1 MGFDFLDLGFPKSG
15 TDWKSINGKPYI
27 TVSSKGRSNGLST
40 KINDGAD
47 FGPDTTLNATSP
59 NQTGAPYTQTSGIQ
73 EALDYAGTQSGQY
86 NSRMP
91 VYLKEGTGI
100 NNVFFVSSPININY
114 DNSKIIGNGFIQS
127 TDNSINAFNIGNA
140 TTGISHFTIENVGFY
155 NFSNVFNVVNTV
167 SSSFPWNFENL
178 TFVGISNAVFIDT
191 LAPLTPNVNFVNCNG
206 GANYVAYLTVGGDQ
220 INFINSTLG
229 GDIYVNLPSG
239 YSTIFISLI
248 NSFIN
253 PGNVTLIGSGVSGGN
268 QNNGFLMLYNSGV
281 TENVTLTN
289 SIITA
294 YTSGI
299 EGNLVFNAGS
309 YAFMHDCGYGNSGT
323 GTRYIIHENAGASG
337 FALIDGGYALNLS
350 TGTIETDDGTS
361 VPVIVKNVV
370 SQTNPANIHL
380 TSVNVN
386 NSTPAVPTSGTAQEN
401 TNLYAVNVY
410 LYGGTVTEIQIT
422 KNGTAY
428 TVFSNSTGLALSG
441 QVYKLNPTDS
451 ITITYTS
458 APTWEWLSD

>member
-47 FGPDTTLNATSP
+47 FGPDTTLGATSP
-59 NQTGAPYTQTSGIQ
+59 SQTGTPYTQTSGIQ

-86 NSRMP
+86 DSRMP
-91 VYLKEGTGI
+91 VYLKENTGF
-100 NNVFFVSSPININY
+100 NNVFFINSPININY
-114 DNSKIIGNGFIQS
+114 DNSIIIGNGFIQS
-127 TDNSINAFNIGNA
+127 TDSSINAINIGNA
-140 TTGISHFTIENVGFY
+140 TTGISHLTIKNTGFWGFT
-155 NFSNVFNVVNTV
+155 NVFNVVRSA
-167 SSSFPWNFENL
+167 SSSFSWNFENL
-178 TFVGISNAVFIDT
+178 TFANISNAILIST
-191 LAPLTPNVNFVNCNG
+191 ALSITPDVNFTDCVG
-206 GANYVAYLTVGGDQ
+206 GATYVMYLTVATDG
-220 INFINSTLG
+220 INFTNCTLG
-229 GDIYVNLPSG
+229 GDIYVALPSG
-239 YSTIFISLI
+239 YSTTLISLI
-248 NSFIN
+248 NSFQS
-253 PGNVTLIGSGVSGGN
+253 GNVTLIGSGISGGN
-268 QNNGFLMLYNSGV
+268 QNNGFLVMYNSSING
-281 TENVTLTN
+281 NVTLTN
-289 SIITA
+289 SVITA
-294 YTSGI
+294 YISGI
-299 EGNLVFNAGS
+299 GGNLVFNANS

-323 GTRYIIHENAGASG
+323 GTRYIIQENAGASG
-337 FALIDGGYALNLS
+337 FALLDGGYALNLS

-386 NSTPAVPTSGTAQEN
+386 NSTPAVPTSGTAVQN
-401 TNLYAVNVY
+401 TNPYAVNVY

-428 TVFSNSTGLALSG
+428 TVFSNASGLALSG
-441 QVYKLNPTDS
+441 QVYKLNPSDE
-451 ITITYTS
+451 ITLTYST